1 MQSQVKKW
9 GNSAAIRIPA
19 NVLHDVGLSIHSIVN
34 IDVIDDQIVI
44 KSPNEK
50 KQRIRLPFTETE
62 LLQNLDGYTAHADE
76 LASLLPSETDSH

>member
-19 NVLHDVGLSIHSIVN
+19 NVLHDVGLSIHSIVT
-34 IDVIDDQIVI
+34 IDVVDDQIVI
-44 KSPNEK
+44 KAQSEK
-50 KQRIRLPFTETE
+50 TPCIRFPFTETE

-76 LASLLPSETDSH
+76 LANLLPSETESP

>member
-1 MQSQVKKW
+1 MQSQIKKW

-44 KSPNEK
+44 TAPNEK
-50 KQRIRLPFTETE
+50 KPRIRLPFTETE
-62 LLQNLDGYTAHADE
+62 LLQNLDGYMAHADE
-76 LASLLPSETDSH
+76 LANLLPSETDSH

>member
-19 NVLHDVGLSIHSIVN
+19 NVLHDVGLSIHSIVT

-44 KSPNEK
+44 KAPNEK